1 MARQEIN
8 LGSYAND
15 GTGDDLR
22 TAFEKVN
29 ANFLQVYNNIL
40 DTSATNVGPT
50 TGNIGKLFAQK
61 NVNSLDLEFRTLTS
75 IDNTVTIT
83 QNSTTVNL
91 ESTAKVESD
100 TDPVLGGN
108 LNLNGFDII
117 DDSAGFTSSI
127 NVPIFGISVPIMNS
141 LLELLLVSNGVSVDM
156 GGIREDLQ
164 AGWNGTTGSSLD
176 LGYFTGITYPNNNLD
191 FGQFN

>member
-40 DTSATNVGPT
+40 DTSATNVGSGT
-50 TGNIGKLFAQK
+50 AIFAQK
-61 NVNSLDLEFRTLTS
+61 NVNTLDLEFKTLTS
-75 IDNTVTIT
+75 DDDTVSIT
-83 QNSTTVNL
+83 HTATTVNL

-100 TDPVLGGN
+100 TDPILGGD
-108 LNLNGFDII
+108 LNLNGFNII

-127 NVPIFGISVPIMNS
+127 NAPIFGISVPIMNS
-141 LLELLLVSNGVSVDM
+141 LLELLLVSNGVSIDM

-176 LGYFTGITYPNNNLD
+176 LGYFVGITYPNNNLD